1 MKFSAE
7 QIAGLISGTI
17 EGNPQAVVNT
27 VSGIETAEE
36 GSLAFLANPKYFP
49 LIYDTKATIV
59 LVSRDFKPEKPVNPT
74 LVRVD
79 DPYHAFAGLL
89 GYYQKMQENRTGIS
103 PLAYIHPEAVVGP
116 DCYVG
121 EFAWIGAGSVLGNRV
136 KVYPQTYVGDQC
148 RIGDESILYPGVKI
162 YHGCRIGK
170 SCILHSGVVIGAD
183 GFGFAVNEDHA
194 YDKVPQIGNVVMGD
208 RVEVGANTAIDRS
221 TMGSTL
227 IGAGVKLDN
236 FVQIAHNVEIGEN
249 TVIAAHTG
257 VSGSTKIGKNCLIA
271 GQVGFVGHIRVAD
284 GVKIGAQSGVSA
296 AVSEEGKA
304 LLGTPAVDASL
315 QKRILVWIRKLPEL
329 AARLASLESRVHRI
343 EDQSGNS
350 L

>member
-7 QIAGLISGTI
+7 QIAGLISGTV
-17 EGNPQAVVNT
+17 EGNPNAEVNT
-27 VSGIETAEE
+27 VSGIETAEV

-59 LVSRDFKPEKPVNPT
+59 LVSRDFKPERTVNPT

-89 GYYQKMQENRTGIS
+89 GYYQKMLEDRTGIS
-103 PLAYIHPEAVVGP
+103 PLAFIHPEAMLGS

-121 EFAWIGAGSVLGNRV
+121 EFAYIGAGAVLGDRV
-136 KVYPQTYVGDQC
+136 KIYPQTYVGDQC
-148 RIGDESILYPGVKI
+148 RIGEDTILYPGVKI

-170 SCILHSGVVIGAD
+170 SCILHSGVVVGAD
-183 GFGFAVNEDHA
+183 GFGFAVNDNNA
-194 YDKVPQIGNVVMGD
+194 YDKVPQIGNVVIGD
-208 RVEVGANTAIDRS
+208 RVELGANTAIDRA

-227 IGAGVKLDN
+227 IGNGVKLDN

-257 VSGSTKIGKNCLIA
+257 VSGSTKIGRNCLIA
-271 GQVGFVGHIRVAD
+271 GQVGFVGHIKVAD
-284 GVKIGAQSGVSA
+284 GVKIGAQSGISA
-296 AVSEEGKA
+296 EVTEEGKA

-329 AARLASLESRVHRI
+329 AGRLASAENRIKQLEDR
-343 EDQSGNS
+343 SGNTN
-350 L
+350 